1 MKNRH
6 VNTTERQKLNK
17 IFTSHDVT
25 QTTAV
30 QYQQLTKHL
39 DSTGATENVMLIAP
53 QSTKNFSKSINLQ
66 ERQSKKKL
74 VLSNNGV
81 VISEK
86 LATILHAH
94 KGSTISLKMNMGN
107 YLSSKLVESA
117 KCISVTISL

>member
-1 MKNRH
+1 MIHYTELAIFNILKYKKNDVIALKNRH

-66 ERQSKKKL
+66 ERQSKKKTCF
-74 VLSNNGV
+74 V
-81 VISEK
+81 K
-86 LATILHAH
+86 
-94 KGSTISLKMNMGN
+94 
-107 YLSSKLVESA
+107 
-117 KCISVTISL
+117 